1 MRKKQKSP
9 ILNKNSSKTKRS
21 GKSLSVQK
29 TKQTSNKRKRVSK
42 QRRAKGALLNKLRSK
57 FADRF
62 FTVKEAQ
69 KLRVSPQLLS
79 HYVRKNYLKRVSHGV
94 YAFKESIRFDFYSL
108 LKEKLT
114 CIPQGV
120 VGLESALKVYGLTD
134 EAPDT
139 FHLIVPLSN
148 VPKRKLKDVRFYQMK
163 DDIYKKHI
171 KIANGFP
178 VSSLERTVIDLLR
191 FGYSIS
197 FVLSVLKESR
207 KRKIPLHLG
216 KIKKMASVYRVKG
229 KVSRLL
235 EVL

>member
-1 MRKKQKSP
+1 MRKK
-9 ILNKNSSKTKRS
+9 SSKIKKR

-29 TKQTSNKRKRVSK
+29 TKQTSKKRKSVSK
-42 QRRAKGALLNKLRSK
+42 QKIVKGALLNKLRSK
-57 FADRF
+57 FADRV

-94 YAFKESIRFDFYSL
+94 YTFKENIRFDFHSL
-108 LKEKLT
+108 LKEKLI
-114 CIPQGV
+114 CVPQGV
-120 VGLESALKVYGLTD
+120 VGLESALKIYGLTD

-178 VSSLERTVIDLLR
+178 VSSLERTIIDLLR

-197 FVLSVLKESR
+197 FVLSVLEESR

>member
-1 MRKKQKSP
+1 MRKKQKSA
-9 ILNKNSSKTKRS
+9 ISSKKPSKKRR
-21 GKSLSVQK
+21 GKSLSAQRIKQK
-29 TKQTSNKRKRVSK
+29 GKKMRNISSQKK
-42 QRRAKGALLNKLRSK
+42 AKGALLNKLRGK
-57 FADRF
+57 FGDRV

-69 KLRVSPQLLS
+69 KLKISPQLLS
-79 HYVRKNYLKRVSHGV
+79 HYLKRNHLKRVSHGV
-94 YAFKESIRFDFYSL
+94 YTFKESIGFDFHSL
-108 LKEKLT
+108 LKEKLA

-120 VGLESALKVYGLTD
+120 VGLESALKMYGLTD

-148 VPKRKLKDVRFYQMK
+148 VPKRKLKDVRLYQMK
-163 DDIYKKHI
+163 DDLYKKHI
-171 KIANGFP
+171 KRINGFP
-178 VSSLERTVIDLLR
+178 VSSLERTIVDLLR
-191 FGYSIS
+191 FNYSIS

-216 KIKKMASVYRVKG
+216 KIKKLAPVYRVNG